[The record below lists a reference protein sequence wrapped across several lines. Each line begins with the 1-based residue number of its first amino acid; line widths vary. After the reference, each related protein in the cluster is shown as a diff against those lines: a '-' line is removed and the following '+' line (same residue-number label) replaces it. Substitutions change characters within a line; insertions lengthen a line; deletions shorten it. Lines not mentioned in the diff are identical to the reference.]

1 MKMSFMTGAAFNRNP
16 SKAKKEASER
26 PLVITDRGEA
36 AYVLV
41 SYAEFQVNWTPKTL
55 FEALRD
61 PSADERNSNPR
72 GRALT
77 TGPSNSDGYAIVLP
91 RGDCP

>member
-1 MKMSFMTGAAFNRNP
+1 MDGFDENVLHDRRSLQPESEQG
-16 SKAKKEASER
+16 EEGASER

-55 FEALRD
+55 FEALPD
-61 PSADERNSNPR
+61 PSADEREFEPARVGFGNR
-72 GRALT
+72 T
-77 TGPSNSDGYAIVLP
+77 VEF
-91 RGDCP
+91 